1 MNDEEIKERIKRII
15 GEVARLDP
23 QQITDTASFTEDL
36 KLDSLS
42 QLEIVVTA
50 DEEFSL
56 RLPNEDLKGL
66 NNVQET
72 MELIRRHLRAKAAET
87 QAP

>member
-1 MNDEEIKERIKRII
+1 LTDEQIKDRIRDII
-15 GEVARLDP
+15 AAVTGIDRSR
-23 QQITDTASFTEDL
+23 ITDTASFTDDL

-50 DEEFSL
+50 DEEFAL

-66 NNVQET
+66 DNLEET
-72 MELIRRHLRAKAAET
+72 MALIRRHLKASGAEGG
-87 QAP
+87 AA

>member
-1 MNDEEIKERIKRII
+1 MNDEEIKDRIKKII
-15 GEVARLDP
+15 AEVARLDP

-66 NNVQET
+66 DNVEQT
-72 MELIRRHLRAKAAET
+72 MELIRRHLRAKAATSE
-87 QAP
+87 AS

>member
-1 MNDEEIKERIKRII
+1 MTDEEIKEQIKRII

-23 QQITDTASFTEDL
+23 QQISDTASFTEDL

-50 DEEFSL
+50 DEQFSL

-72 MELIRRHLRAKAAET
+72 MELIRRHLRAKAKEEAS
-87 QAP
+87 

>member
-1 MNDEEIKERIKRII
+1 MTDDEIKDRIRAIIAAVTGIDPKR
-15 GEVARLDP
+15 
-23 QQITDTASFTEDL
+23 ITDTASFADDL

-50 DEEFSL
+50 DEEFAL

-66 NNVQET
+66 NNIEET
-72 MELIRRHLRAKAAET
+72 LQLIRRHLQAKVAEGAT
-87 QAP
+87 T

>member
-1 MNDEEIKERIKRII
+1 MTDEEIKGHIKRII

-23 QQITDTASFTEDL
+23 DTISDTASFTEDL

-42 QLEIVVTA
+42 QLEIIVTA
-50 DEEFSL
+50 DEEFGL

-66 NNVQET
+66 SNVQET
-72 MELIRRHLRAKAAET
+72 MELIRHHLGAKAAESDVG
-87 QAP
+87 